1 MLKKILNKDVKEYKA
16 KDVMTK
22 NVITF
27 PPSESLLKA
36 QSLMTK
42 YRIKKIVVVEDD
54 IAVGIIAIKDILKF
68 VISDQTD
75 REMHEIPIAEAM
87 IKRLVTTE
95 KNSTLIECA
104 QIMVRENVSSIVI
117 IEEDAQQSVKLKFS
131 GIITTS
137 DFTNFFGEECANMTT
152 VRDYMS
158 YPVFTIAANEK
169 ISNAIELMLKNH
181 ISHLVVT
188 GPSDLVGILSETDLL
203 LLTLAFKSK
212 TLRSVYEN
220 NLILFHS
227 SKKRNLVEPAFATI
241 RDVLTPDPTV
251 IEKNAD
257 LADAAKIMIR
267 QGISAIPIAD
277 SLEEEKKDPPVGIIT
292 KSDIVKALS
301 QIYQKARP
309 RL

>member
-1 MLKKILNKDVKEYKA
+1 MLKKILNKEVKEYKA

-22 NVITF
+22 NVITL

-42 YRIKKIVVVEDD
+42 YRIKKIVIVEDD
-54 IAVGIIAIKDILKF
+54 IAVGIITIKDILGF

-87 IKRLVTTE
+87 IKRLVASE
-95 KNSTLIECA
+95 KNRTLIECA
-104 QIMVRENVSSIVI
+104 QIMAREDVSSIVI
-117 IEEDAQQSVKLKFS
+117 LEEGAQHSDKLKKLS
-131 GIITTS
+131 GIITSSDITS
-137 DFTNFFGEECANMTT
+137 FFGERCSGMTT

-158 YPVFTIAANEK
+158 YPVFTIAVNEK
-169 ISNAIELMLKNH
+169 ISNATELMLKHH

-188 GPSDLVGILSETDLL
+188 GPGYLVGILSETDLL

-227 SKKRNLVEPAFATI
+227 SKRRNLIEPALATI
-241 RDVLTPDPTV
+241 RDVLTPDPTI

-257 LADAAKIMIR
+257 LADAAKIMIK
-267 QGISAIPIAD
+267 QGISAIPVVD
-277 SLEEEKKDPPVGIIT
+277 SFEDQKDPPVGIIT
-292 KSDIVKALS
+292 KSDVVKALS
-301 QIYQKARP
+301 QIYQKAK
-309 RL
+309 L